1 MQDRVC
7 AELEDRPARNCKE
20 VDPAGGDIFAEVA
33 RSNGKAT
40 AGQFV
45 QKLRLEQM
53 HLTKVRLAWIGPHAV
68 AMFDSD
74 AKMGVAFNAQA
85 LQHS

>member
-1 MQDRVC
+1 
-7 AELEDRPARNCKE
+7 
-20 VDPAGGDIFAEVA
+20 
-33 RSNGKAT
+33 
-40 AGQFV
+40 
-45 QKLRLEQM
+45 M

-85 LQHS
+85 LQHSYPWYKHL